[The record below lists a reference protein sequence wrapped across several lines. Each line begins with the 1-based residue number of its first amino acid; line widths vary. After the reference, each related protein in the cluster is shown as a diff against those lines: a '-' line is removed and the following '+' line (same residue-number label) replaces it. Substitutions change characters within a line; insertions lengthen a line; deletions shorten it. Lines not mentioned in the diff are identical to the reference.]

1 MKYPE
6 QKINFTPLGL
16 LIYCLASKRK
26 TKCVY
31 HYQQCIKIL
40 PPLREQQK
48 FSKNKTYRLLQHYK
62 YRNN

>member
-1 MKYPE
+1 MPPSKMKYPE

-40 PPLREQQK
+40 PL
-48 FSKNKTYRLLQHYK
+48 
-62 YRNN
+62 

>member
-6 QKINFTPLGL
+6 QKINFTSPGAIDLLSRFKEKNKMRLPL
-16 LIYCLASKRK
+16 S
-26 TKCVY
+26 TVY
-31 HYQQCIKIL
+31 KDTS
-40 PPLREQQK
+40 PLREQQK